1 MTESISYRPPRRG
14 ELADCALIWYS
25 AVDEYMAR
33 LNRPLPS
40 PYLDPLLGLLAH
52 LLATD
57 SERFL
62 VAVRPATPG
71 NADGRAERV
80 VGFGIAVQRE
90 HVWFLSQLYVLPE
103 EQRHGIGRAILT
115 QIMPSIAQAPLPD
128 EAVAIGTTGDRA
140 GRRDG
145 VMATC
150 TDSAQ
155 PASNGLY
162 ARYGIVPRV
171 PVFNLVGQPADPSPL
186 PVLPAGIEA
195 VSMDLQGP
203 RAARVASVRAIS
215 ANLGQARGRA
225 EQARAIDSIDR
236 AVDLIDRAVLG
247 YAHPA
252 DHAHLRATGRMGFVY
267 MTAAGEPVG
276 YGYSSEV
283 GRFGPVSLLDETLT
297 AAVIGHLMATIKPRG
312 ATSVWV
318 PGANDRAMVALLR
331 AGLRIEGFPAQ
342 LCWTRPFAAFD
353 RYVPASLALL

>member
-1 MTESISYRPPRRG
+1 MTEPVSYRPPRHG

-40 PYLDPLLGLLAH
+40 PYLDPLLGLLEH

-57 SERFL
+57 PERFL
-62 VAVRPATPG
+62 VAVRPATAG
-71 NADGRAERV
+71 TTNGRAERV

-103 EQRHGIGRAILT
+103 EQRRGIGRAILT

-128 EAVAIGTTGDRA
+128 EAMATDATGDRP
-140 GRRDG
+140 GRQDG

-171 PVFNLVGQPADPSPL
+171 PVFNLVGQPADPAPL
-186 PVLPAGIEA
+186 PGLPAGIEA

-203 RAARVASVRAIS
+203 RAARMATVRAIT
-215 ANLGQARGRA
+215 AKLGQAQGRE
-225 EQARAIDSIDR
+225 EQVRAIDSIDR
-236 AVDLIDRAVLG
+236 AIDSIDRAILG

-252 DHAHLRATGRMGFVY
+252 DHAHLRASGRVGFVY
-267 MTAAGEPVG
+267 MTAGGEPVG

-283 GRFGPVSLLDETLT
+283 GRFGPVALLDETLT
-297 AAVIGHLMATIKPRG
+297 AAVIGHLVATIKPRG
-312 ATSVWV
+312 STSVWV

>member
-14 ELADCALIWYS
+14 ELADCALVWYS

-40 PYLDPLLGLLAH
+40 PYLDPLLGLLEH
-52 LLATD
+52 LLVTD
-57 SERFL
+57 PERFL
-62 VAVRPATPG
+62 VAVRPPTPG
-71 NADGRAERV
+71 AGNRGRERV

-115 QIMPSIAQAPLPD
+115 QIMPSIAQAPQPD
-128 EAVAIGTTGDRA
+128 EATTTGTAGDRT

-171 PVFNLVGQPADPSPL
+171 PVFNLVGQPTDPL
-186 PVLPAGIEA
+186 PLPALPPGIEA
-195 VSMDLQGP
+195 VAMDRQGP
-203 RAARVASVRAIS
+203 RAARAASVHAIS
-215 ANLGQARGRA
+215 AELVPTRSRVEQVRA
-225 EQARAIDSIDR
+225 NDSTDRAVDSIDR
-236 AVDLIDRAVLG
+236 AILG

-252 DHAHLRATGRMGFVY
+252 DHAHLRATGRIGFVY
-267 MTAAGEPVG
+267 VTTAGEPVG

-283 GRFGPVSLLDETLT
+283 GRFGPIALLDETLT
-297 AAVIGHLMATIKPRG
+297 APVIGHLMAAIKPRG
-312 ATSVWV
+312 ATSAWV

>member
-1 MTESISYRPPRRG
+1 MTESISYRPPRRS

-40 PYLDPLLGLLAH
+40 PYLDPLLGLLEH

-57 SERFL
+57 PERFL
-62 VAVRPATPG
+62 VAVRPAAPG
-71 NADGRAERV
+71 TADGRPERV

-171 PVFNLVGQPADPSPL
+171 PVFNLVGQPTDPSPL
-186 PVLPAGIEA
+186 PALPAGIEA

-215 ANLGQARGRA
+215 AKLGQAPGRA
-225 EQARAIDSIDR
+225 EQARAIDSLDR
-236 AVDLIDRAVLG
+236 AVDSIDRAVLG
-247 YAHPA
+247 YAHSA

-267 MTAAGEPVG
+267 MTADGEPVG